1 METLEK
7 LHIIN
12 SGVGLFHT
20 ICAILAIIF
29 GTLVLVNKKGTKKHK
44 RLGLVYITNMLLLN
58 TTAFGIY
65 NFGKFSMFHA
75 FAILSLGSIIMG
87 IIPIIRRK
95 GNWFKRHFYL
105 MSWSVVGLYCA
116 FWAEI
121 GVRFFDMKFF
131 WWVVMLATAATSAI
145 GAIIINKE
153 AKKLELN

>member
-1 METLEK
+1 MEILEE

-12 SGVGLFHT
+12 NGVGLFHT
-20 ICAILAIIF
+20 ICAILAMIF

-44 RLGLVYITNMLLLN
+44 KLGLVYIINMFLLN

-65 NFGKFSMFHA
+65 NFGKFSMFHV
-75 FAILSLGSIIMG
+75 FAILSLGTIIMG
-87 IIPIIRRK
+87 FVPIIRRK

-131 WWVVMLATAATSAI
+131 WWVVMLATMVTSVI
-145 GAIIINKE
+145 GAVIINKE